1 MQVENRNCRQKVNL
15 SLSMKSAISRHIG
28 FLLFTYAMLQAA
40 VTAEPI
46 PTTVNLQYQNQNT
59 GQEGHLN
66 LRVRIPMTQDKRA
79 FWFLEPHLKRFDSNT
94 LGGSVIVGWRRLNQ
108 QERDIIGS
116 FIAYDYRNY
125 QAVGFHQVSAGV
137 EYKTESASIYL
148 TGFVPLGK
156 GQGSS
161 LGNLIASNFFDGTT
175 YVFERRQRFGNA
187 PLAGLELGGDI
198 VISVGQDSLRHGAA
212 VYYLDDATVGVRGK
226 LNYES
231 SLINAGL
238 SSQSDRLFG
247 TAISFYIGFNF
258 VPVPRTPKSPEIKD
272 RIYEPVNKPSTIIIK
287 NEPQGIGDIVAI
299 NPDTNQPYS
308 FYVVTN
314 NPAGLAGNPVV
325 EPPTVA
331 GLTNALTNA
340 NNAGGNGV
348 VYVYQ
353 ANSALPVFNSNFT
366 VGDGTK
372 LVSSSAPVAAFFN
385 RSLPFIALR
394 GVGGVPVDF
403 DNFLVVNDGQ
413 PLPQING
420 NITLTG
426 GNRQA
431 VVGFNITPTGRA
443 VDGNNNSNA
452 LILSNI
458 VNNAVDDAIRLQTA
472 TNLTQVVNNQITGN
486 IGAGNTNGIRIT
498 QANGNVISA
507 DNTVNNTTSTTA
519 QARAISI
526 ETIGNTNSVTVLN
539 SNINNTQGV
548 GATTGIDVRT
558 NGGDINT
565 VTIGGINTVNTT
577 VATGNTGAS
586 GIAVLTDSAN
596 TIQTVNISG
605 TNTIDTTIAN
615 FNNGS
620 GFALA
625 VTTNQ
630 PNSSINQVN
639 ISANNNINNTNGNA
653 PINANAGGIA
663 VFANANN
670 TSIGSVNITG
680 NNNINATQSLDQAG
694 GIGVVANGNNS
705 SIGSV
710 NITGNNTIS
719 NTIGIFRAI
728 GLAIGANGANAQV
741 ANGGVINITGNN
753 TITNTNALNIAVGAG
768 ILTNFL
774 ANGAQIAQNGTINI
788 SNLSV
793 TNTNAV
799 LASSGLGITP
809 LAPNSSIAGSGNINI
824 NNTNIQNVS
833 SGLNSAGI
841 GIATSANNQTI
852 GNINVAGTN
861 TIQNI
866 SATGGGGLA
875 SGISVRVPDAAVN
888 TTLGNITIGDPA
900 LTTSVQN
907 IQALQANGRAYG
919 IEVKTAIA
927 TTAGNVTVRN
937 AQVSTTAPVVGRVVA
952 RGIYVEAGST
962 ANNPAVGS
970 MGNVEII
977 NNVVGSPATP
987 VQMTDPS
994 FRDAIGILVR
1004 AINNNTIGN
1013 TRVAN
1018 NNINGVIA
1026 TAQGRAQGIVVNS
1039 FTSNVPFA
1047 ASPLIGTVGSIP
1059 PTVIIENNTV
1069 NAGNATTLTTDGILL
1084 GTEIFNFVPLNNP
1097 QVGRAVIRNNTVSV
1111 VSNNLVGQSGA
1122 TGIKIYNDND
1132 LPPALRNH
1140 VNVDILNNTITFT
1153 GGNFAPTG
1161 SPADGSSSG
1170 IFIQANTGT
1179 PARPVCVQI
1188 ANNSS
1193 TTTNIPPQNAH
1204 YRFLNVANG
1213 VALLNASPDPLTSNA
1228 QIATFLGTVGNT
1240 IAGGGSFA
1248 FSNNP
1253 TIPAINSTICPNY

>member
-1 MQVENRNCRQKVNL
+1 
-15 SLSMKSAISRHIG
+15 MKSAISRHIG

-94 LGGSVIVGWRRLNQ
+94 LGGSVMVGWRRLNQ

-198 VISVGQDSLRHGAA
+198 VIGVGQDSLRPGAA

-238 SSQSDRLFG
+238 SLQSDRLFG
-247 TAISFYIGFNF
+247 TAISFHVGFNF

-353 ANSALPVFNSNFT
+353 ANGALPAFTSNFT

-852 GNINVAGTN
+852 GNINITGTN
-861 TIQNI
+861 TIQNVTAVANNGL
-866 SATGGGGLA
+866 SA
-875 SGISVRVPDAAVN
+875 GISVRVPDAAVN

-907 IQALQANGRAYG
+907 IQALPLNARAFG

-1004 AINNNTIGN
+1004 AINNNTVGN

-1018 NNINGVIA
+1018 NTVNGVVA

-1084 GTEIFNFVPLNNP
+1084 GTEIFNFGPLNNP

-1122 TGIKIYNDND
+1122 TGIKIYNDN
-1132 LPPALRNH
+1132 LAVPRNH

>member
-1 MQVENRNCRQKVNL
+1 M
-15 SLSMKSAISRHIG
+15 STSSSRKNIG
-28 FLLFTYAMLQAA
+28 LCVFSCALVQSVAA
-40 VTAEPI
+40 VSAEPI
-46 PTTVNLQYQNQNT
+46 APTVNLQYHNQNT

-66 LRVRIPMTQDKRA
+66 LRVRIPLTQDTGA

-94 LGGSVIVGWRRLNQ
+94 LGNSVIVGWRRLNQ
-108 QERDIIGS
+108 QEKDIIGS

-125 QAVGFHQVSAGV
+125 QGGNFHQTSVGL
-137 EYKTESASIYL
+137 EYRTESASAYI
-148 TGFVPLGK
+148 TGFVPIGR
-156 GQGSS
+156 GQSNL
-161 LGNLIASNFFDGTT
+161 LGNLLNSNFFDGTT

-198 VISVGQDSLRHGAA
+198 VIGVGQDSLRPGAA

-238 SSQSDRLFG
+238 SLQSDRLFG
-247 TAISFYIGFNF
+247 TAISFHVGFNF

-314 NPAGLAGNPVV
+314 NPAGLPGNPVV
-325 EPPTVA
+325 EPATVA

-353 ANSALPVFNSNFT
+353 ANGALPAFNSNFT
-366 VGDGTK
+366 VGNGTK

-420 NITLTG
+420 DITLTG

-431 VVGFNITPTGRA
+431 VVGFNITPTTRA
-443 VDGNNNSNA
+443 IDGTGNSNSI
-452 LILSNI
+452 ILSNNI
-458 VNNAVDDAIRLQTA
+458 SNSANDAIRLQNA
-472 TNLTQVVNNQITGN
+472 SNLTQVVNNQITGTT
-486 IGAGNTNGIRIT
+486 GVGNTNGIRIT

-507 DNTVNNTTSTTA
+507 DNTVNNTVSTTA

-526 ETIGNTNSVTVLN
+526 EAVGNTNSVTVLN
-539 SNINNTQGV
+539 STINNTQGA

-558 NGGDINT
+558 NGGN
-565 VTIGGINTVNTT
+565 INTVNIGGTNSVTT
-577 VATGNTGAS
+577 TTATANTGAS

-596 TIQTVNISG
+596 TIQTVNITG
-605 TNTIDTTIAN
+605 TNTINNTTAN
-615 FNNGS
+615 FNNANAL
-620 GFALA
+620 ALA

-639 ISANNNINNTNGNA
+639 ISANNTINTTTANA
-653 PINANAGGIA
+653 LVNANAGGIA

-670 TSIGSVNITG
+670 TSIGNVNIIG
-680 NNNINATQSLDQAG
+680 NNNITGTQSQDQAG
-694 GIGVVANGNNS
+694 AIGIVANGNS
-705 SIGSV
+705 STIGSV
-710 NITGNNTIS
+710 NITGNNTIN
-719 NTIGIFRAI
+719 NTTGNFRAI
-728 GLAIGANGANAQV
+728 GLTVGANGTNARV

-753 TITNTNALNIAVGAG
+753 TITNTTANNIAVGAG
-768 ILTNFL
+768 ILTNFS

-788 SNLSV
+788 SNTSIQ
-793 TNTNAV
+793 NTSAV
-799 LASSGLGITP
+799 NPALGAAAGLGITP
-809 LAPNSSIAGSGNINI
+809 LAPSSSIAGNGNINI
-824 NNTNIQNVS
+824 SNVNVGTVS
-833 SGLNSAGI
+833 SPLNSAGI
-841 GIATSANNQTI
+841 GIATGANNQTI

-875 SGISVRVPDAAVN
+875 SGISVRVPDAALN
-888 TTLGNITIGDPA
+888 SNLGNITIGDPA

-919 IEVKTAIA
+919 IEVKTGIA

-937 AQVSTTAPVVGRVVA
+937 AQVSTTAPVVGRVA
-952 RGIYVEAGST
+952 GCGIYVEAGST
-962 ANNPAVGS
+962 INNAAVGS

-977 NNVVGSPATP
+977 NNEVGSPATP

-1004 AINNNTIGN
+1004 AINNNTVGN

-1018 NNINGVIA
+1018 NTVNGVVA
-1026 TAQGRAQGIVVNS
+1026 TAQGRAQGIVVGS
-1039 FTSNVPFA
+1039 FTSGVPFA
-1047 ASPLIGTVGSIP
+1047 ANPLIGTVGSIP

-1084 GTEIFNFVPLNNP
+1084 GTEIFNFGPPNNP

-1122 TGIKIYNDND
+1122 TGIKIYNDNVAV
-1132 LPPALRNH
+1132 PRNH
-1140 VNVDILNNTITFT
+1140 VNVDILNNIISFT
-1153 GGNFAPTG
+1153 GGNFPPTG
-1161 SPADGSSSG
+1161 SPANGSSSG
-1170 IFIQANTGT
+1170 VFIQANTDT
-1179 PARPVCVQI
+1179 AARPVCVQI

-1193 TTTNIPPQNAH
+1193 TTTNALNTH
-1204 YRFLNVANG
+1204 FRFFNVANG
-1213 VALLNASPDPLTSNA
+1213 VALLNASPNPIPNNL
-1228 QIATFLGTVGNT
+1228 QLGTFLGSVGNT
-1240 IAGGGSFA
+1240 IAGGSSSA

-1253 TIPAINSTICPNY
+1253 TIPAINATICPNY